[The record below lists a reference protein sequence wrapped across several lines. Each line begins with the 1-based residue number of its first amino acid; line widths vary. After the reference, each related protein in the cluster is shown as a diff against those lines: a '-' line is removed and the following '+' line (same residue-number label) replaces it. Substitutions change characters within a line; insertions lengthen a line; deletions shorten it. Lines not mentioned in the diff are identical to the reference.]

1 MTGRY
6 KQAENY
12 LNSFL
17 NYEKESFFPYKRF
30 LKLERMYLLLKQ
42 LQIPYQDLKVIHI
55 AGTKGKGSTA
65 HFCAYL
71 LAASG
76 FKAGLFTS
84 PHLFDFR
91 ERIKVVK
98 KKQTGEIK
106 ESLISEFNLAKIVEG
121 LKRKMAGLRLP
132 ENLGPITFFEFST
145 ALSFEYFLQK
155 EVDFVILESGLG
167 GKLDSTNVVN
177 PLACIITHI
186 GYDHMDKLGK
196 KLAEIAGEK
205 AGIIKKNIPLIC
217 SPQRPAS
224 LRAIKSKC
232 RMKNALFL
240 LWGRDFEVK
249 NLRIQRKYTLFD
261 FGFDSFIL
269 KGLKI
274 YLKGRQQVENA
285 SLAIAAISLLER
297 RGVIT
302 GRIDYR
308 GGLKHCF
315 LPGRFEVVNKLPL
328 IIVDIAH
335 NVSSFLALRDNL
347 KTYFPNKKII
357 LIFSCAKD
365 KDAGK
370 MLKSI
375 DYSYL
380 ILTSFD
386 NPRSQSPLELK
397 KIVKEKSVYLTIN
410 IKDAFKQASAICKK
424 DWVIVV
430 SGSLFLVSEAKRA
443 LQSQGNKVK
452 YF

>member
-76 FKAGLFTS
+76 FKTGLFTS

-91 ERIKVVK
+91 ERIQIVRGPGSGVRS
-98 KKQTGEIK
+98 
-106 ESLISEFNLAKIVEG
+106 SLISKNNLAEIIEKFRPRLEE
-121 LKRKMAGLRLP
+121 LKVP

-167 GKLDSTNVVN
+167 GKLDSTNAVN

-186 GYDHMDKLGK
+186 GYDHTDKLGK

-224 LRAIKSKC
+224 LRAIKNKC
-232 RMKNALFL
+232 RMKDASFL

-249 NLRIQRKYTLFD
+249 NLRIKRKYTLFD

-274 YLKGRQQVENA
+274 YLKGRYQVENA

-297 RGVIT
+297 KGVIT
-302 GRIDYR
+302 GKIDYR